1 MTIHIKPEVV
11 SVDAAIVEKWL
22 NDGEAVLV
30 DVRETSEFDLEHIPG
45 ALLQPMSVF
54 DPELFP
60 KVPGKRV
67 VLHCAVGK
75 RSEAAG
81 KMLLKEGHVNVMH
94 MSGGIR
100 AWKEAGFDI
109 EEQFIPPNIEIGDD
123 NEAAPVLEPVQIGS
137 ISNGIINLASTSSP
151 AEVLLE
157 EFMHPLVIDADE
169 LATSIGVGVKN
180 IQAILDGSAPITAE
194 LSLRLARYFCTADDF
209 WLNLQLKSD
218 LETATALHGKTVVD
232 GIVPRL
238 CN

>member
-1 MTIHIKPEVV
+1 MTIHVKPQVV

-22 NDGEAVLV
+22 RQDSVVLV
-30 DVRETSEFDLEHIPG
+30 DVRETSEFDQEHIPG

-60 KVPGKRV
+60 SVPGKKV

-81 KMLLKEGHVNVMH
+81 KMLLQQGHENVLH
-94 MSGGIR
+94 MSGGIK
-100 AWKEAGFDI
+100 AWKLAGFET
-109 EEQFIPPNIEIGDD
+109 EEQFIPPAPEPADVIETSIV
-123 NEAAPVLEPVQIGS
+123 AAGS
-137 ISNGIINLASTSSP
+137 ISNGVIDLATSSSP
-151 AEVLLE
+151 ADVLLE
-157 EFMHPLVIDADE
+157 EFMQPLEIDAGE
-169 LATSIGVGVKN
+169 LAIKIGTDVQTV
-180 IQAILDGSAPITAE
+180 QAILEGAAPVTAE

-218 LETATALHGKTVVD
+218 LERATALHGQSVYE